1 MHLITI
7 DSSPAQL
14 RKLRKGQAVRIKKG
28 TGFNLLVS
36 PSTYNIV
43 SRAFNKGKGSQVKL
57 TDEEL
62 DVNRRA
68 ALSPEMFKQRADEME
83 KLYGSAPTM
92 AGQGI
97 FGKAFD
103 RFLAKTGLNK
113 ITDPIGKVLKP
124 VVKQGIRA
132 VSKIGANTLGKFI
145 PGADKIADRVA
156 DFAEDY
162 IENPS
167 KYNEGNT
174 RDAFSNIGRKLVTG
188 KAEGPAITRPEMQ
201 RMAMKGV
208 RRYGPAVARSALSKV
223 PSNPVTDIARGY
235 IMKKLPEPRQRLR
248 EIEKSRTEENGPA
261 EGTVGTGFNRS
272 HVGRSV
278 AKSHAMSA
286 DMSSN
291 AVKQR
296 KFGRHPTYEQFGKEP
311 LAPFSRGYGLYAARQ
326 GRGIVGCGGGMLSHY
341 LPPALV
347 SQPFSA
353 NYQMSHFLP
362 PQFQHFNNDPSGM
375 GLFL

>member
-57 TDEEL
+57 SDEEL

-188 KAEGPAITRPEMQ
+188 TAEGPALTRPAMQ
-201 RMAMKGV
+201 RMAMQGV
-208 RRYGPAVARSALSKV
+208 RRYGPAVARKALSKV
-223 PSNPVTDIARGY
+223 PSNPVTDVARGY
-235 IMKKLPEPRQRLR
+235 IMKKLPVE
-248 EIEKSRTEENGPA
+248 SSPA
-261 EGTVGTGFNRS
+261 QVRVDPSMEGMGFNRS

-278 AKSHAMSA
+278 AKAHSMSA

-296 KFGRHPTYEQFGKEP
+296 KYGHHSSYDHFSKEP

-341 LPPALV
+341 MPPALV

-353 NYQMSHFLP
+353 NYQFSHFLP

>member
-57 TDEEL
+57 SDEEL

-68 ALSPEMFKQRADEME
+68 SLSPEMFKQRADEME

-103 RFLAKTGLNK
+103 RFLRKTGLNK

-162 IENPS
+162 LDNPS

-174 RDAFSNIGRKLVTG
+174 RDALSNIGRKLVTG
-188 KAEGPAITRPEMQ
+188 TAEGPAITRPEMK
-201 RMAMKGV
+201 RMAMKGI
-208 RRYGPAVARSALSKV
+208 RRYGPQVARKALSKV
-223 PSNPVTDIARGY
+223 PSNPVTDVARGY
-235 IMKKLPEPRQRLR
+235 IMKKLPQD
-248 EIEKSRTEENGPA
+248 GPA
-261 EGTVGTGFNRS
+261 QGTVGTGFNRS

-278 AKSHAMSA
+278 AKSHSMSA

-296 KFGRHPTYEQFGKEP
+296 KYGRHSTYDQFSKEP
-311 LAPFSRGYGLYAARQ
+311 LAPFSRGYGMYAGRQ

-341 LPPALV
+341 MPPALV
-347 SQPFSA
+347 SQPYSA
-353 NYQMSHFLP
+353 NYQFSHFLP

-375 GLFL
+375 GLYL